1 MLLNVGWMS
10 YIETSSSTP
19 NNDLEKSAQKIRLSA
34 TSSATKKS
42 IVPTVQRS
50 HSTSLITDQRS
61 SIVDTS
67 TESQRKASV
76 NKTFQQSPERA
87 KSPERERGNDLIHR
101 EHVPPS
107 LTKTLD
113 HIISQVS
120 SLSQRFYHLFL
131 ILCKQLDVIT
141 KSISIMEERLTL
153 TEDRVSRILSSQR
166 NNNNSVIGSAK
177 ESHFT
182 KENNENTLNS

>member
-61 SIVDTS
+61 NIDTS
-67 TESQRKASV
+67 IESPRKAPV
-76 NKTFQQSPERA
+76 NQTFQQSPARA

-101 EHVPPS
+101 DNVPPS

-166 NNNNSVIGSAK
+166 NTNNSMIGSAK
-177 ESHFT
+177 ESNLT
-182 KENNENTLNS
+182 KQNNENILNS